1 MGQFQFEQVSQSEI
15 VKAIG
20 KLQNHLI
27 RKNCLDFVIDEN
39 IKDTHS

>member
-15 VKAIG
+15 VKASA
-20 KLQNHLI
+20 KLQSFNK
-27 RKNCLDFVIDEN
+27 KNCLDFVIDEN